1 MQTIVIVGGGAGGLE
16 LATRLGDDAGKAGKA
31 RIVLVDRWPAHFW
44 KPLLHTV
51 ASGKRDAHAAQ
62 VEYAAQASEHG
73 FEFQRGEVLGV
84 DREARRIDL
93 APRLADD
100 GAELLP
106 ARSLGYDKLV
116 LALGSVTNF
125 FGVPGAAEHVL
136 TLDDV
141 PQAEAFQKR
150 FIDGCI
156 QASARNA
163 AGRDRADMGADT
175 GADTGADLEG
185 LDIVIVGGGATGVEL
200 AAELSHSALTLARYK
215 VHALDPVRHVRIR
228 IVERGALLLPHLH
241 PRLSK
246 RAARHLRSLGIKIC
260 TDTAVERV
268 DANAVVDNEGRV
280 FPSSITLWAAGVEA
294 PAICATLG
302 LTVNRLRQIAVTP
315 SLQSPDDPAIY
326 AIGDCA
332 SFVCPIKG
340 TVPPRAQA
348 AHQQAMFLAQVLG
361 QPELDKSADKSAD
374 KRAGFAYRDY
384 GSLVSLGPLAAVG
397 VLTGTIGGRKLQ
409 VGGPL
414 ARWLYGLM
422 YRKHLMAL
430 HGFVRMAAR
439 TVADWIGEKISPS
452 VRLH

>member
-16 LATRLGDDAGKAGKA
+16 LATRLGDAMGKARSA

-51 ASGKRDAHAAQ
+51 ASGKHAAQ
-62 VEYAAQASEHG
+62 AMQVDYAAQAAEHG
-73 FEFQRGEVLGV
+73 FEFQRGEMRAI
-84 DREARRIDL
+84 DRDARRIEL
-93 APRLADD
+93 APWLADD

-106 ARSLGYDKLV
+106 ARSIAYDKLV
-116 LALGSVTNF
+116 LALGSVTNM

-141 PQAEAFQKR
+141 PQAQAFQQR

-163 AGRDRADMGADT
+163 ADGTSDA
-175 GADTGADLEG
+175 G

-200 AAELSHSALTLARYK
+200 AAELSHSAQTLAHYK

-228 IVERGALLLPHLH
+228 IVERGSLLLPHLH

-260 TDTAVERV
+260 LDTAVAKVER
-268 DANAVVDNEGRV
+268 DAVVDNEGRV

-294 PAICATLG
+294 PAVCATLG
-302 LTVNRLRQIAVTP
+302 LSVNRLRQIAVAP
-315 SLQSPDDPAIY
+315 SLQSLDDPAIY
-326 AIGDCA
+326 ALGDCA

-348 AHQQAMFLAQVLG
+348 AHQQALFLAQQLSSGG
-361 QPELDKSADKSAD
+361 Q
-374 KRAGFAYRDY
+374 AGAASFAYHDY

-397 VLTGTIGGRKLQ
+397 VLTTTLGGRKLQ
-409 VGGPL
+409 VGGAL
-414 ARWLYGLM
+414 ARWLYSLM

-439 TVADWIGEKISPS
+439 TVADWIAEKISPS

>member
-16 LATRLGDDAGKAGKA
+16 LATRLGDSAGKAVKEGKERKA

-51 ASGKRDAHAAQ
+51 ASGKHQAQ
-62 VEYAAQASEHG
+62 AMEIDYAAQAAEHG
-73 FEFQRGEVLGV
+73 FEFHRGDMCGV
-84 DREARRIDL
+84 DREARRIAL
-93 APRLADD
+93 APWLTDD
-100 GAELLP
+100 GVELLP
-106 ARSLGYDKLV
+106 ARFLDYDKLV

-141 PQAEAFQKR
+141 PQAQAFQQR

-156 QASARNA
+156 RASAKHVGNTA
-163 AGRDRADMGADT
+163 ADGT
-175 GADTGADLEG
+175 GDAG

-200 AAELSHSALTLARYK
+200 AAELSHSARTLARYK

-228 IVERGALLLPHLH
+228 IVERGSLLLPHLH

-260 TDTAVERV
+260 LDTAVERV
-268 DANAVVDNEGRV
+268 DRDAVTDNEGRV
-280 FPSSITLWAAGVEA
+280 FASSITLWAAGVEA
-294 PAICATLG
+294 PAMCATLG
-302 LTVNRLRQIAVTP
+302 LAVNRLRQILVTP
-315 SLQSPDDPAIY
+315 SLQAHSDPAIY

-348 AHQQAMFLAQVLG
+348 AHQQAMYLAQALA
-361 QPELDKSADKSAD
+361 QALMEEDAKPK
-374 KRAGFAYRDY
+374 AGFAYRDY

-397 VLTGTIGGRKLQ
+397 VLTATVGGRKVQ
-409 VGGPL
+409 VGGAL

-439 TVADWIGEKISPS
+439 TVADKIAEKISPS